1 MTQVAIT
8 ENNRF
13 STFVKSKR
21 SDDYRDLVAW
31 QQWFI
36 QRGIPA
42 VIASTSSGYALYR
55 QGLIE
60 IDIHE
65 TESTHQQ
72 LRVAHP

>member
-1 MTQVAIT
+1 MTEVPIV
-8 ENNRF
+8 ESNRF

-21 SDDYRDLVAW
+21 SDDYRDLLAW
-31 QQWFI
+31 QQWFV

-65 TESTHQQ
+65 TETTHQKMG
-72 LRVAHP
+72 H

>member
-1 MTQVAIT
+1 MSQVAIT
-8 ENNRF
+8 ETNRF

-31 QQWFI
+31 QQWFV

-60 IDIHE
+60 VDIHDTE
-65 TESTHQQ
+65 TTVSAQRSHS
-72 LRVAHP
+72 